1 VLDGDVAGGPGAE
14 EVIDRHALRR
24 RLPEIAVP
32 TLVVAG
38 GHDWVCPPRAS
49 RTLAGG
55 IPGARLA
62 VLPEAGHFPFSEEP
76 DQFHEA
82 VGDFLA
88 ACTGSSADCHPPAT
102 PVANT

>member
-1 VLDGDVAGGPGAE
+1 MGLPAAGEP
-14 EVIDRHALRR
+14 HHRR
-24 RLPEIAVP
+24 R
-32 TLVVAG
+32 
-38 GHDWVCPPRAS
+38 D
-49 RTLAGG
+49 
-55 IPGARLA
+55 PGARLV

-88 ACTGSSADCHPPAT
+88 ACTGSSAGCHPSAT